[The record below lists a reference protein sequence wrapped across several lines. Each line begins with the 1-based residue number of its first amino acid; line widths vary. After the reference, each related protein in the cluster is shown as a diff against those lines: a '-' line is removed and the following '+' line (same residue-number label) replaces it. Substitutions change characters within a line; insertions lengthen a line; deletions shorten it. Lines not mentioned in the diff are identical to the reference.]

1 LILKGGRRS
10 RLATHTRWRRSVR
23 RISCTIGIVQSAR
36 SPQPR
41 SGGEFFARPAD
52 PTQRRYEALR
62 AYLLER
68 RPAPE
73 VAQAFGYTVETLNS
87 MVRDFRAGRR
97 EFFVS
102 SRPGPKRAPTK
113 ERAHGRIVELRAAG
127 HSIDEIA
134 VVLGREGMPLN
145 RTGIAEVIAEEGF
158 GRLWRRPQA
167 LRGAPAR
174 EQLPRTGVID
184 FDTWPERVQTK
195 HAGLLLCLPDLVAL
209 DLPAIVKA
217 AGYPGTTVIPAV
229 SSILSLLALKLASI
243 RRTSHVEDLATDHG
257 AALFAG
263 LSSLPKTTAL
273 TSYSYKLSHERQHAF
288 LQALN
293 SAMLRAGLID
303 GADFDLDFHAIMH
316 WGEDAALE
324 KHYVPSRSQRTRSVL
339 TFFAQD
345 ASTHNLVFANADIS
359 KATQAREVIA
369 FCEHWRSLTG
379 TDPGLLVFDQK
390 LTTQAVLSEL
400 DERGVTFMTLRMRSP
415 ALIRHIDQLNP
426 KAFTTVRLDRDGNYR
441 KPEVLDE
448 TVRLS
453 DYPKPIRQ
461 LVVRGLGRESPT
473 VLITNHTTATPKF
486 LIERYARRMT
496 IEQRLAEAIRSFHL
510 DSLSSAVPLNVD
522 LDVALSVLA
531 STICGALRQRLP
543 GYHTATPDTLQ
554 RRFLQTGGVIL
565 KTDDTITVRLDRR
578 AYSPVLRSADLPDT
592 TIPWWDNRRLHLDYA
607 EK

>member
-1 LILKGGRRS
+1 
-10 RLATHTRWRRSVR
+10 
-23 RISCTIGIVQSAR
+23 
-36 SPQPR
+36 
-41 SGGEFFARPAD
+41 
-52 PTQRRYEALR
+52 
-62 AYLLER
+62 LLER
-68 RPAPE
+68 RSAVE

-87 MVRDFRAGRR
+87 MVRDFRAGGR
-97 EFFVS
+97 EFFLS
-102 SRPGPKRAPTK
+102 SRPGPKRAPAK
-113 ERAHGRIVELRAAG
+113 ERAHARIVELRAAG

-134 VVLGREGMPLN
+134 LALTREGMALN

-167 LRGAPAR
+167 LRGAPRR
-174 EQLPRTGVID
+174 EPLPRTGVID
-184 FDTWPERVQTK
+184 FDQWPDRVATK

-209 DLPAIVKA
+209 DLPAIVAA
-217 AGYPGTTVIPAV
+217 AGYPGTTVIPAI

-243 RRTSHVEDLATDHG
+243 RRVSHVEDLATDPG

-288 LQALN
+288 LRALN
-293 SAMLRAGLID
+293 EAMVRAGLIQ

-345 ASTHNLVFANADIS
+345 ASTHNLIYANADLS
-359 KATQAREVIA
+359 KATQAREVVA
-369 FCEHWRSLTG
+369 FCEHWRQLTD

-390 LTTQAVLSEL
+390 LTTQAVLAEL
-400 DERGVTFMTLRMRSP
+400 DERGITFMTLRMRSP
-415 ALIRHIDQLNP
+415 ALLRHIDQLEA
-426 KAFTTVRLDRDGNYR
+426 KAWKTVRLDRDGNYR
-441 KPEVLDE
+441 KPQVIDE

-461 LVVRGLGRESPT
+461 LVVRGLGRDTPT
-473 VLITNHTTATPKF
+473 VIITNHTTATPKY

-510 DSLSSAVPLNVD
+510 DSLSSAVPLNID
-522 LDVALSVLA
+522 LDVVLSVLA
-531 STICGALRQRLP
+531 STICAALRQRLP
-543 GYHTATPDTLQ
+543 GYHNATPDTLQ
-554 RRFLQTGGVIL
+554 RRFLQTGGVIH
-565 KTDDTITVRLDRR
+565 KQHDDTITVRLDRR

-592 TIPWWDNRRLHLDYA
+592 SIPWWGDRRLHLEYA

>member
-1 LILKGGRRS
+1 
-10 RLATHTRWRRSVR
+10 
-23 RISCTIGIVQSAR
+23 
-36 SPQPR
+36 
-41 SGGEFFARPAD
+41 
-52 PTQRRYEALR
+52 LR
-62 AYLLER
+62 AYLLEG
-68 RPAPE
+68 RPAAD
-73 VAQAFGYTVETLNS
+73 VAAAFGYTTETLNS
-87 MVRDFRAGRR
+87 IVRDFRAGRR

-102 SRPGPKRAPTK
+102 SRPGPKRAPAK
-113 ERAHGRIVELRAAG
+113 DRAHDRIVELRSAG

-134 VVLGREGMPLN
+134 LVLAREGIALN

-158 GRLWRRPQA
+158 ERLWRRPEQ
-167 LRGAPAR
+167 LRGAPRR

-184 FDTWPERVQTK
+184 FAQWPERVETK

-209 DLPAIVKA
+209 DLPAIVKT
-217 AGYPGTTVIPAV
+217 AGYPGTNVIPAV
-229 SSILSLLALKLASI
+229 SSVLSLLALKLASI

-288 LQALN
+288 LVGLN
-293 SAMLRAGLID
+293 AAMLRAGLID

-345 ASTHNLVFANADIS
+345 AATRNLVFANADIS

-369 FCEHWRSLTG
+369 FCEHWYQLTG
-379 TDPGLLVFDQK
+379 SDPGLLVFDQK
-390 LTTQAVLSEL
+390 LTTQAVLAEL

-415 ALIRHIDQLNP
+415 ALIRHIDALDP
-426 KAFTTVRLDRDGNYR
+426 KAFTTVRLDRDGNYK
-441 KPEVLDE
+441 KPQVVDE

-453 DYPKPIRQ
+453 DYPRPIRQ

-473 VLITNHTTATPKF
+473 VLITNHTSATPKF

-496 IEQRLAEAIRSFHL
+496 IEQRLAEAIRAFHL
-510 DSLSSAVPLNVD
+510 DSLASSIPLNVD
-522 LDVALSVLA
+522 LDVVLSVLA
-531 STICGALRQRLP
+531 STICAALRRRLP

-565 KTDDTITVRLDRR
+565 KTEDTITVRLNRR
-578 AYSPVLRSADLPDT
+578 AYSPVLRSADLPNT
-592 TIPWWDNRRLHLDYA
+592 TIPWWNGRQLRYEFA

>member
-1 LILKGGRRS
+1 M
-10 RLATHTRWRRSVR
+10 
-23 RISCTIGIVQSAR
+23 CTIRIVQSAR
-36 SPQPR
+36 APQPR
-41 SGGEFFARPAD
+41 SGGEFFAQPAD

-62 AYLLER
+62 AYLFEGR
-68 RPAPE
+68 SAAE
-73 VAQAFGYTVETLNS
+73 VAHAFGYTRETLNS
-87 MVRDFRAGRR
+87 LVRDFRAGRR
-97 EFFVS
+97 EFFLS
-102 SRPGPKRAPTK
+102 ARPGPKRAPLK

-134 VVLGREGMPLN
+134 LVLGREGIALN

-158 GRLWRRPQA
+158 GRLWRRPEA
-167 LRGAPAR
+167 LRGAPRR
-174 EQLPRTGVID
+174 EQLPRAGVID
-184 FDTWPERVQTK
+184 FEQWPARVATK
-195 HAGLLLCLPDLVAL
+195 HAGLLLCTCDLVAL
-209 DLPAIVKA
+209 DLPGIVKA
-217 AGYPGTTVIPAV
+217 AGYPGTTVIPAL

-273 TSYSYKLSHERQHAF
+273 SSYSYKLSHERQHAF

-293 SAMLRAGLID
+293 QAMLRAGLID
-303 GADFDLDFHAIMH
+303 GTDFDLDFHAIMH
-316 WGEDAALE
+316 WGEDPGLE

-345 ASTHNLVFANADIS
+345 ASTHNLIYANADIS
-359 KATQAREVIA
+359 KATQTREVIA
-369 FCEHWRSLTG
+369 FCEHWHQLTG

-400 DERGVTFMTLRMRSP
+400 DQRGITFMTLRMRSP
-415 ALIRHIDQLNP
+415 ALIRHIDALDP
-426 KAFTTVRLDRDGNYR
+426 KAWKSVRLDRHGNYR
-441 KPEVLDE
+441 KPQVIDE
-448 TVRLS
+448 IVRLS

-461 LVVRGLGRESPT
+461 LVVQGLGRESPT
-473 VLITNHTTATPKF
+473 VLITNHSTATPKF

-510 DSLSSAVPLNVD
+510 DSLSSAVPLNID

-531 STICGALRQRLP
+531 SAICSALRQRLP

-565 KTDDTITVRLDRR
+565 KTDDTITVKLDRR

-592 TIPWWDNRRLHLDYA
+592 NVPWWGGRRLHLEYA

>member
-1 LILKGGRRS
+1 MVDSGRRGG
-10 RLATHTRWRRSVR
+10 LCVGSVR
-23 RISCTIGIVQSAR
+23 PTMCTIGIVQSAR

-41 SGGEFFARPAD
+41 PGGEFFAQPAD

-68 RPAPE
+68 RPAAE
-73 VAQAFGYTVETLNS
+73 VATAFGYTTETLNS
-87 MVRDFRAGRR
+87 IVRDFRSGRR

-102 SRPGPKRAPTK
+102 ARPGPKRAPAK
-113 ERAHGRIVELRAAG
+113 DRAHDRIVELRSAG

-134 VVLGREGMPLN
+134 LVLAREGIALN

-158 GRLWRRPQA
+158 ERLWRRPEV
-167 LRGAPAR
+167 LRGAPRR

-184 FDTWPERVQTK
+184 FEQWPERVETK
-195 HAGLLLCLPDLVAL
+195 HAGLLLCMPDLVAL

-217 AGYPGTTVIPAV
+217 AGYPGTSVIPAV
-229 SSILSLLALKLASI
+229 SSVLSLLALKLANI

-263 LSSLPKTTAL
+263 LSSLPKTSAL

-293 SAMLRAGLID
+293 AAMLQAGLID

-316 WGEDAALE
+316 WGQDPALE

-345 ASTHNLVFANADIS
+345 ASTHNLAFANADIS

-369 FCEHWRSLTG
+369 FCDHWRSLTG

-390 LTTQAVLSEL
+390 LTTQAVLAEL
-400 DERGVTFMTLRMRSP
+400 DQRGVTFMTLRMRSP
-415 ALIRHIDQLNP
+415 ALIRHIDQLDP
-426 KAFTTVRLDRDGNYR
+426 KAWSTVRLDRAGNYK
-441 KPEVLDE
+441 KPQVVDE

-453 DYPKPIRQ
+453 DYPSPIRQ
-461 LVVRGLGRESPT
+461 LIVRGLGRESPT
-473 VLITNHTTATPKF
+473 VLITNHSTATAKF

-496 IEQRLAEAIRSFHL
+496 IEQRLADAIRAFHL
-510 DSLSSAVPLNVD
+510 DSLSSSVPLNID
-522 LDVALSVLA
+522 LDVVLSVLA
-531 STICGALRQRLP
+531 STTCAALRRRLP

-565 KTDDTITVRLDRR
+565 KDNDTITVRLDRR
-578 AYSPVLRSADLPDT
+578 TYSPVLRSADLPDT
-592 TIPWWDNRRLHLDYA
+592 TVPWWGGRRLHLDYA

>member
-1 LILKGGRRS
+1 MTVGSGLAGG
-10 RLATHTRWRRSVR
+10 SVR
-23 RISCTIGIVQSAR
+23 PSRCTIWIVQSAR

-41 SGGEFFARPAD
+41 PGGEFFAEPTD

-62 AYLLER
+62 AYLLES
-68 RPAPE
+68 RPAAE
-73 VAQAFGYTVETLNS
+73 VANAFGYTVETLNS
-87 MVRDFRAGRR
+87 LVRDFRSGRR
-97 EFFVS
+97 DFFVS
-102 SRPGPKRAPTK
+102 SRPGPKRAPAK
-113 ERAHGRIVELRAAG
+113 DRAHDRILELRSAG

-134 VVLGREGMPLN
+134 LVLAREGMPLN

-158 GRLWRRPQA
+158 ERLWRRPEV
-167 LRGAPAR
+167 LRGAPRR

-184 FDTWPERVQTK
+184 FDTWPERVDTK

-217 AGYPGTTVIPAV
+217 AGYPGTSVIPAV
-229 SSILSLLALKLASI
+229 SSVLALLALKLASI

-288 LQALN
+288 LVALN
-293 SAMLRAGLID
+293 AAMLRAGLID

-316 WGEDAALE
+316 WGEDPALE

-345 ASTHNLVFANADIS
+345 AATRNIVFANADIS

-390 LTTQAVLSEL
+390 LTTQAVLAEL

-415 ALIRHIDQLNP
+415 ALIRHIDALDP
-426 KAFTTVRLDRDGNYR
+426 KVWKTIRLERDGNYR
-441 KPEVLDE
+441 KPQVVDE

-453 DYPKPIRQ
+453 DYPRPIRQ

-473 VLITNHTTATPKF
+473 VLIAQPDEDRRHRPSRDQRGVRAGGGRVATRARTRHGSR
-486 LIERYARRMT
+486 ERERRRHGAR
-496 IEQRLAEAIRSFHL
+496 A
-510 DSLSSAVPLNVD
+510 SARVD
-522 LDVALSVLA
+522 RRAA
-531 STICGALRQRLP
+531 PHHAAARARALRQ
-543 GYHTATPDTLQ
+543 GDWAGDH
-554 RRFLQTGGVIL
+554 
-565 KTDDTITVRLDRR
+565 
-578 AYSPVLRSADLPDT
+578 VLRWWARDGNVDSTRVNVPHAWHGRGGRTTSSFAGPVPWSASEP
-592 TIPWWDNRRLHLDYA
+592 R
-607 EK
+607 